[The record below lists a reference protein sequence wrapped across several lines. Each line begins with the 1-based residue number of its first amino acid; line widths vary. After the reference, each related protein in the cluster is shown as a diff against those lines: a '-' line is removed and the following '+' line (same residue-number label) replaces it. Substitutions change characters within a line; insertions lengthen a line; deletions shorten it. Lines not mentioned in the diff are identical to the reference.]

1 MENEKPEGFEDWFTA
16 RIIQNDRALA
26 NIHLLKFPFMNKSCF
41 YYREIR
47 TLRPRRSVFGA
58 WPCLRRD
65 QRQQKRK
72 PGTDRGQSLT
82 PQPHGHILELK
93 QESQV
98 LQIKSQFLHGFESI
112 ILKYFVSL
120 I

>member
-1 MENEKPEGFEDWFTA
+1 
-16 RIIQNDRALA
+16 
-26 NIHLLKFPFMNKSCF
+26 MNKSCL

-47 TLRPRRSVFGA
+47 TLRPRRSVCGA

-65 QRQQKRK
+65 QRQQKRM

-82 PQPHGHILELK
+82 RPPHDHILELK

-98 LQIKSQFLHGFESI
+98 IQIKSQFLHGFESI

>member
-26 NIHLLKFPFMNKSCF
+26 NIHLLKYPYMNKSCF

-47 TLRPRRSVFGA
+47 TLRPRRSVCGA

-65 QRQQKRK
+65 QRQQKRR

-82 PQPHGHILELK
+82 HPPHGRILELK

-98 LQIKSQFLHGFESI
+98 IQIKSQFLHGFESI